1 MGDTNQ
7 DAMAA
12 VERMKQYI
20 RENIHKPIDARSLA
34 RAAGYSQYHAA
45 RLFKEC
51 TGSNP
56 FDYIREQR
64 LILSA
69 LMLRKGRKVIDV
81 AFDYVFGSHEGFT
94 RAFSKAFGIAP
105 KRFSA
110 VPDPSGWIIPFHV
123 RNRQNTKW
131 EDKDMADKTAVIFT
145 QIVERP
151 KRKLLLRRAKTAED
165 YFGYCEE
172 FGCTDDDTGNSIP
185 WDIASKIKE
194 ALYEPVGA
202 WLPDNMRPDG
212 KGVYAHGVEVP
223 YDYSGAVPDGFEII
237 DLPSCKMLI
246 FQGEPYDD
254 EQFGEAIA
262 ALWERIEVFNPVV
275 YGYEYADEL
284 APRMQL
290 APFGWRGYIEMRPVR
305 EIT

>member
-1 MGDTNQ
+1 MGSANQ
-7 DAMAA
+7 DSLLA

-20 RENIHKPIDARSLA
+20 ADNIQEPITAKSLA
-34 RAAGYSQYHAA
+34 DAAGYSQYHAA
-45 RLFKEC
+45 RLFKEH
-51 TGSNP
+51 TGRNP
-56 FDYIREQR
+56 FEYIRSQR
-64 LILSA
+64 LVHSA
-69 LMLRKGRKVIDV
+69 LTLRKGNKVIDV
-81 AFDYVFGSHEGFT
+81 AFDFVFGSHEGFT
-94 RAFSKAFGIAP
+94 RAFTKSFGIAP

-110 VPDPSGWIIPFHV
+110 VPEPIGWIIPFHMK
-123 RNRQNTKW
+123 NRQNTKW
-131 EDKDMADKTAVIFT
+131 EDKNMADKAAIIFT

-151 KRKLLLRRAKTAED
+151 KRKLLLRRAKTAAD
-165 YFGYCEE
+165 YFEYCEE

-194 ALYEPVGA
+194 AIYEPVGA

-212 KGVYAHGVEVP
+212 TGVYAHGVEVP
-223 YDYSGAVPDGFEII
+223 YDYSGSVPDGFELI

-262 ALWERIEVFNPVV
+262 ALSERIKVFNPVV
-275 YGYEYADEL
+275 YGYEYAAEL